1 LPSCSKEIA
10 YTNQPLRNIDE
21 VGAVQRS
28 KWQKLTD
35 LLPKLLS
42 NVDAQELLEF
52 SDGINS

>member
-1 LPSCSKEIA
+1 M
-10 YTNQPLRNIDE
+10 RNIDE
-21 VGAVQRS
+21 VGAVQRC
-28 KWQKLTD
+28 KWQKFTD